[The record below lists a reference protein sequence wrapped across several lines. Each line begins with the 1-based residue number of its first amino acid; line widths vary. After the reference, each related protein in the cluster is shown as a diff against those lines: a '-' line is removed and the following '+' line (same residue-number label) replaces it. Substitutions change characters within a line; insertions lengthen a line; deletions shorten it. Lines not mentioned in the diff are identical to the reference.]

1 MAAILNC
8 ARIMTRSYD
17 DPAFYRHKT
26 DNGHLFNNRVC
37 HVPAGSVLPGHPCIN
52 ENRIFDFDGFFH
64 VVDMIEHAKKMKME
78 PQTVA
83 FEEIWYAIRRPGQ
96 EQYIRQTER
105 FKAAD
110 PSLPGLLAPVKNPAD
125 KPYRMLDGRRRLW
138 KQADLGA
145 REGLFYVF
153 PEPEVYEYFWMLV
166 VSDQQ

>member
-1 MAAILNC
+1 
-8 ARIMTRSYD
+8 MTRSYD

-26 DNGHLFNNRVC
+26 DKGHLFNNRVC

-64 VVDMIEHAKKMKME
+64 VVDMIEHAQKMNME

-110 PSLPGLLAPVKNPAD
+110 PS
-125 KPYRMLDGRRRLW
+125 
-138 KQADLGA
+138 
-145 REGLFYVF
+145 
-153 PEPEVYEYFWMLV
+153 
-166 VSDQQ
+166 